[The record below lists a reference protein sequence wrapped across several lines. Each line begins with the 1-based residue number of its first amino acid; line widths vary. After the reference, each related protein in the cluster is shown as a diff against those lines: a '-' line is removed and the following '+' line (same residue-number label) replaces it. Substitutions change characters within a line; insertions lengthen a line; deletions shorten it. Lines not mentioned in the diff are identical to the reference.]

1 MRDLAFVPTAKKTLL
16 CDRRNPGGRFGP
28 LRYIGPPTLIVTF
41 NTSQGFAGIYVPPH
55 GRRNDSNGM
64 GRSCVCLFWLRR
76 SPSRGENA
84 EAASGQSIGH
94 VALESGGDVWRR
106 SRRAAGTALDHAKC
120 LI

>member
-1 MRDLAFVPTAKKTLL
+1 MRDLAFLPTAKKTLL

-28 LRYIGPPTLIVTF
+28 LRYIGPPTSIVTF

-94 VALESGGDVWRR
+94 VALESGARDVWR
-106 SRRAAGTALDHAKC
+106 
-120 LI
+120 

>member
-1 MRDLAFVPTAKKTLL
+1 MRGALRI
-16 CDRRNPGGRFGP
+16 CGSRRRRNEKPPRINE
-28 LRYIGPPTLIVTF
+28 LRDAENQLIDC
-41 NTSQGFAGIYVPPH
+41 GAH

-94 VALESGGDVWRR
+94 VALETCGAR
-106 SRRAAGTALDHAKC
+106 SRRVAGTALDHAKG